1 MARGRATWKKY
12 FEIKHLIA
20 AFFRL
25 LEDHAPAIS
34 RMMRFY
40 SHEGPHQDMR
50 LLEQETRCLTL
61 DQPPYELAYQALC
74 IDNVDGVEDPNL
86 GRMVHIRSAITG
98 PVAIH
103 GHTNRAVDQ
112 HTGLILGF
120 ETTRVRWG
128 RSCFPMPSINK
139 PQATSKI
146 AIPVPP
152 FSNYYH
158 MLIDFLLPHVLCC
171 LGHKE
176 QFSQGVVFCTN
187 KEFPAVDFFVDILNS
202 EGIPAATKSLRPMD
216 KLHAPA
222 SLLTRIK
229 AASTEHRYAY
239 EEGMEMLEPHLDQL
253 AKKIPGRPLLYLK
266 RGATKLRN
274 MRNASEVHDMMASE
288 GFQLAEFGW
297 QDFAA
302 QVAAFRHAQFVVGTH
317 GAGLSN
323 IVWKKHGSLLEIFPR
338 NARKTVY
345 LNIAA
350 RRQWS
355 YAHHLAG
362 PEGSNQSFDVDV
374 DALRQLVRQQQ
385 DQ

>member
-1 MARGRATWKKY
+1 
-12 FEIKHLIA
+12 
-20 AFFRL
+20 
-25 LEDHAPAIS
+25 
-34 RMMRFY
+34 
-40 SHEGPHQDMR
+40 
-50 LLEQETRCLTL
+50 
-61 DQPPYELAYQALC
+61 
-74 IDNVDGVEDPNL
+74 
-86 GRMVHIRSAITG
+86 
-98 PVAIH
+98 
-103 GHTNRAVDQ
+103 
-112 HTGLILGF
+112 
-120 ETTRVRWG
+120 
-128 RSCFPMPSINK
+128 
-139 PQATSKI
+139 
-146 AIPVPP
+146 
-152 FSNYYH
+152 
-158 MLIDFLLPHVLCC
+158 
-171 LGHKE
+171 
-176 QFSQGVVFCTN
+176 
-187 KEFPAVDFFVDILNS
+187 
-202 EGIPAATKSLRPMD
+202 MD

-355 YAHHLAG
+355 YSYHLAG